1 MTHMIAEARLKNN
14 SFVLN
19 LGDIFNVEGDRCEKE
34 SHFAGVE
41 IQEEQCKVAVSDAN
55 FDVKVSN
62 LVGCCN
68 ENKEELQKVKSIENF
83 SNDKAG
89 RVFATSRVIRF
100 KEILAKQALISHTFG
115 NKSFISVAGSCVK
128 HGKTK
133 KADVKFI

>member
-55 FDVKVSN
+55 YDVKVSN
-62 LVGCCN
+62 VVGCCN
-68 ENKEELQKVKSIENF
+68 ESKEEHFKRLNQLQTFQMTRLKEWLLPQESL
-83 SNDKAG
+83 G
-89 RVFATSRVIRF
+89 SRRF
-100 KEILAKQALISHTFG
+100 
-115 NKSFISVAGSCVK
+115 
-128 HGKTK
+128 
-133 KADVKFI
+133 